1 MHDRTITP
9 STGVKPAMAP
19 TETFGDNAGEVLV
32 DANGV
37 TLCAEAF
44 GRPDDPAM
52 LLVQGACASMIRWEV
67 DFCAQR
73 TTSTTWP
80 MTRSGSWT
88 HSASRRRT
96 SSVPRRAG

>member
-52 LLVQGACASMIRWEV
+52 LLVQGACASRS
-67 DFCAQR
+67 AGR
-73 TTSTTWP
+73 STSA
-80 MTRSGSWT
+80 
-88 HSASRRRT
+88 HSVRPLRHGR
-96 SSVPRRAG
+96 